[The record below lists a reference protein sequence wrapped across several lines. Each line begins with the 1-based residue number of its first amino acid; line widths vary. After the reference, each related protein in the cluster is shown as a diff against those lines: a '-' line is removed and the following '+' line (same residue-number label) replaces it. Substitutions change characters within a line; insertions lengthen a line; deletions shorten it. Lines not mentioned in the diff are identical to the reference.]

1 MAVRKSFSKKY
12 KNSRRYTP
20 GRRSRVPYS
29 RGQNLPAYS
38 RGKIVHVYPTAQ
50 AVSYVIAA
58 SNLSPM
64 SSVPD
69 TGNCRPLNEIPVT
82 GGMCGR
88 TGYRVRM
95 RTLLLNVEVKLP
107 DTGSVVPIYSHQHP
121 KLWVLYDKRPSFPTG
136 THPSITDVYEGDV
149 FTSFRQL
156 SSRDRFEV
164 LFEKDIPL
172 MSQQLWNGSGL
183 AYVLASSS
191 FKRMSL
197 RIPINRLTSWVSS
210 DTTGAV
216 GAMHVGALYLC
227 FTTNVG
233 LSSASCTCQ
242 FNWKLSFD
250 DLMV

>member
-20 GRRSRVPYS
+20 GRRTRVPYS
-29 RGQNLPAYS
+29 RGQALPSYS

-50 AVSYVIAA
+50 STFYTISA
-58 SNLSPM
+58 SSTSPM
-64 SSVPD
+64 SS
-69 TGNCRPLNEIPVT
+69 TAGSGNCQPLNEIPLI
-82 GGMCGR
+82 GGMSGR

-95 RTLLLNVEVKLP
+95 RTLLLNCEVKMA
-107 DTGSVVPIYSHQHP
+107 DTGSVVPTYSHQHP

-136 THPSITDVYEGDV
+136 THPSVTDVYEGDA

-172 MSQQLWNGSGL
+172 ASNQIWNGTGL
-183 AYVLASSS
+183 VYTLASQS

-197 RIPINRLTSWVSS
+197 RIPINRLTSWVST
-210 DTTGAV
+210 DTSGHV
-216 GAMHVGALYLC
+216 DAMHIGALYLC
-227 FTTNVG
+227 FT
-233 LSSASCTCQ
+233 SSNGYGTASPVCW